1 MKTHGQIKARTGTQL
16 LPSAV
21 AHLVPAGGGLHKL
34 LVAHQQRLDLLL
46 VAAEAEEVVAL
57 RSGDGSEWGG
67 QEPSGTSDEQEQVQL
82 L

>member
-1 MKTHGQIKARTGTQL
+1 MKTHGQIKARTGARL

-21 AHLVPAGGGLHKL
+21 THLVPAGGGLHEL

-46 VAAEAEEVVAL
+46 IATKAEEVVAL
-57 RSGDGSEWGG
+57 RSGGRRGG
-67 QEPSGTSDEQEQVQL
+67 QEPSCTSDEQEQVQL